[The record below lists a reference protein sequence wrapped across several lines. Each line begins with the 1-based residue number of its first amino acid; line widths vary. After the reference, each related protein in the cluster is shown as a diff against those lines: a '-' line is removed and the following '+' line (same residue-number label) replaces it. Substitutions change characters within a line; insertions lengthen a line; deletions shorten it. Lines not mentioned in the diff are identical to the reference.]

1 VTSATAT
8 ALDRHELPSAAG
20 ESPLAGIRRRR
31 LEQVCENAGWV
42 YSRRLRCLDF
52 DWSILTNDAAL
63 ADYITYL
70 YEASVIGSPGAA
82 PHVFIVHRH
91 TSAETGSVSVHR
103 DRRAVL
109 RRAPADVAIAQV
121 VWEVNRGVVEASH
134 DRLLLHAAAAERDG
148 RVVVLAGPE
157 GSGKSTLVDALVR
170 SGLRYVTDET
180 VAVTRQVAHI
190 APYPKPIA
198 LHETH
203 GSRLVP
209 PQAIRHDAVALSG
222 GDPAMLVLLSGYRAG
237 SATAAREIPRS
248 EAAVALAEQA
258 FNFRDLGPGRLDTT
272 AELVRKCVC
281 YRLDVGDL
289 DAGCRL
295 VRDLFDATGAAA

>member
-8 ALDRHELPSAAG
+8 ALDRHGLPSAAG

-31 LEQVCENAGWV
+31 LEQVCENAGWM
-42 YSRRLRCLDF
+42 YSCRLRCLDF

-63 ADYITYL
+63 ADSVTYL
-70 YEASVIGSPGAA
+70 YDACVIGRPGPS
-82 PHVFIVHRH
+82 PHVFILCRH
-91 TSAETGSVSVHR
+91 TSSEAGPVTVYR
-103 DRRAVL
+103 DGQAVL
-109 RRAPADVAIAQV
+109 RRAPVDLAIAQL
-121 VWEVNRGVVEASH
+121 VWEVNRGVVEESRH
-134 DRLLLHAAAAERDG
+134 RLLLHAAAAERGG
-148 RVVVLAGPE
+148 RVVVLAGAE

-170 SGLRYVTDET
+170 SGFRYVTDET

-222 GDPAMLVLLSGYRAG
+222 GEPAMLVLLSGYRAG
-237 SATAAREIPRS
+237 SATAAREIRRA

-272 AELVRKCVC
+272 AELVRKCGC

-295 VRDLFDATGAAA
+295 VRELFDAAGAAA